1 MTIREIKSRKHKE
14 YEQNRKDIYYFIV
27 KYEKRKGEMPQIK
40 TIAEELDLSPSAVQ
54 RHLRQFADDGLIEF
68 SGSNS
73 HRKYR
78 LIRMQK
84 YISYLPDGQS
94 AQNAVQDLMNTVV
107 VAVNTNVIVRKNIM
121 CIQLI
126 FRL

>member
-40 TIAEELDLSPSAVQ
+40 TIADELDLSPSAIQ
-54 RHLRQFADDGLIEF
+54 RNLRQFADDGLIEF

-78 LIRMQK
+78 L
-84 YISYLPDGQS
+84 
-94 AQNAVQDLMNTVV
+94 
-107 VAVNTNVIVRKNIM
+107 VRKNK
-121 CIQLI
+121 
-126 FRL
+126 R

>member
-14 YEQNRKDIYYFIV
+14 YDQNRKDIYYFIV

-40 TIAEELDLSPSAVQ
+40 TIAEELDLSPSAIQ

-78 LIRMQK
+78 L
-84 YISYLPDGQS
+84 
-94 AQNAVQDLMNTVV
+94 
-107 VAVNTNVIVRKNIM
+107 VRKNK
-121 CIQLI
+121 
-126 FRL
+126 R

>member
-27 KYEKRKGEMPQIK
+27 KYEMRKGEMPQVKPISD
-40 TIAEELDLSPSAVQ
+40 ELDLSPSAVQ

-78 LIRMQK
+78 LIR
-84 YISYLPDGQS
+84 
-94 AQNAVQDLMNTVV
+94 
-107 VAVNTNVIVRKNIM
+107 KNE
-121 CIQLI
+121 
-126 FRL
+126 R